1 MCYAYIIH
9 IYIMHIHIIYV
20 HVYLAIK
27 HHEVV
32 LFAEEWI
39 RPDTILLNEI
49 SEIQNVLSLY
59 SFAVLICD
67 TVLEN
72 HV

>member
-1 MCYAYIIH
+1 
-9 IYIMHIHIIYV
+9 MHIHIIYV

-27 HHEVV
+27 THEVV

-39 RPDTILLNEI
+39 RPDTIILNEI
-49 SEIQNVLSLY
+49 SERQNVLSLY
-59 SFAVLICD
+59 SFAVPICD
-67 TVLEN
+67 TDLEN